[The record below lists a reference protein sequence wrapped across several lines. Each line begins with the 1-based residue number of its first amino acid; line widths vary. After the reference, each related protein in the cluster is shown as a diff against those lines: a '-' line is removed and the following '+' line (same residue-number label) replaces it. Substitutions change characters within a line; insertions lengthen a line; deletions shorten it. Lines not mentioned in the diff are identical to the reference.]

1 MIDDIDNFKTSFYE
15 KAEKKDPNDPIT
27 KEDADRLL
35 VDAAARPAL
44 VDEQQKLRA
53 GKSILMLS
61 VYISKIYLF

>member
-1 MIDDIDNFKTSFYE
+1 MIDDIDNFKTSCCE
-15 KAEKKDPNDPIT
+15 KAEKKDPNDPNT
-27 KEDADRLL
+27 KEDINRLV